1 MAKPIV
7 NTKST
12 ASAKPAAAKPAPSKS
27 TKPAPV
33 EVAEDD
39 GDGEGEGDGDG
50 TEGDSG
56 DDSADAADAGEDTGE
71 DEAGASDTGPRT
83 ITAKRTDGR
92 TVSVDY
98 EFGDDIDEMIEKFG
112 DKVVFNH
119 ARGSLTVALQ
129 GWMRLQLDNKKS
141 PAEIKAAVKDWKPGI
156 RRQGKTPIEKM
167 RAQLSSLSAEDRA
180 ALLKDLKS

>member
-1 MAKPIV
+1 MAKTVTPI
-7 NTKST
+7 KSAT
-12 ASAKPAAAKPAPSKS
+12 SAKPAATKPAPSKS

-33 EVAEDD
+33 EEDPE
-39 GDGEGEGDGDG
+39 EGE
-50 TEGDSG
+50 EEQ
-56 DDSADAADAGEDTGE
+56 AVEDAADDAAAEGEAEAADTGE
-71 DEAGASDTGPRT
+71 DEPGASETGPRT

-92 TVSVDY
+92 TVTVEYD
-98 EFGDDIDEMIEKFG
+98 FGDDIDQIIDKFG

-129 GWMRLQLDNKKS
+129 GWMRLQLDNKKT

-167 RAQLSSLSAEDRA
+167 RAQLGALSAEDRA